1 MMIRDL
7 AIYGAGGFGRE
18 MALMVAQIN
27 AVPRQWQVIGFFDD
41 GKKAGEMVDGLQ
53 VLGGIDTLNK
63 WDKPLAVVIALAD
76 SPVRKAVIEKI
87 TNKSI
92 EFPVLIHPMS
102 LAGSAGNKF
111 GKGTIITAGC
121 ILTTGIELKDFV
133 VINLSTTIG
142 HDVTI
147 GSYTSVMP
155 GCNISGGVTI
165 GEGNLIGTG
174 VKILQYLSIGNN
186 CKIGAGAVV
195 TKPVLSGK
203 TVIGIPAKEEEKR

>member
-27 AVPRQWQVIGFFDD
+27 AVRRQWQVIGFFDD
-41 GKKAGEMVDGLQ
+41 GKKAGETIDGLK

-92 EFPVLIHPMS
+92 EFPVLIHPMG

-121 ILTTGIELKDFV
+121 ILTTRIELKDFV
-133 VINLSTTIG
+133 IINLSTTIG